1 MEPSKHS
8 RISKTE
14 ADVHPL
20 SEGELGIA
28 ASLFRRAVIHG
39 QQKQLVAS
47 QSFLSAL
54 TSEMSSLPND
64 ATGSMSD
71 AAKRLREDDSPDKWA
86 MLEFAEDG
94 MLSPTTG
101 LSYGSCGVH
110 LRHHHYHHD
119 HYHQV
124 DLVLA

>member
-39 QQKQLVAS
+39 QQKQLVA
-47 QSFLSAL
+47 
-54 TSEMSSLPND
+54 
-64 ATGSMSD
+64 
-71 AAKRLREDDSPDKWA
+71 
-86 MLEFAEDG
+86 
-94 MLSPTTG
+94 
-101 LSYGSCGVH
+101 
-110 LRHHHYHHD
+110 
-119 HYHQV
+119 
-124 DLVLA
+124 